1 MLLKALAILVATW
14 GLRWIGVF
22 LTLNAVGVHVSVGA
36 ALVYMTVTGLANT
49 APILPGNA
57 GLYQGAAVGALAMVG
72 HVGAAAVAASLVMP
86 VMASVITASAAFVG
100 LALYGRRFAEL
111 PRAAFRVA
119 R

>member
-1 MLLKALAILVATW
+1 VHA
-14 GLRWIGVF
+14 GLG
-22 LTLNAVGVHVSVGA
+22 T
-36 ALVYMTVTGLANT
+36 ALVYMTVTGLANV

-72 HVGAAAVAASLVMP
+72 HAGASAMAASVVMP
-86 VMASVITASAAFVG
+86 IMATAITASAALVG

-111 PRAAFRVA
+111 PRAALRSA